1 MMATVSRALLLIGLV
16 AVDPTLPASRIVT
29 EA

>member
-1 MMATVSRALLLIGLV
+1 VSRALLLIGLV
-16 AVDPTLPASRIVT
+16 SVDPTLPASRIVI